1 MPETPII
8 PGYVKNRAPEIQ
20 KKWTFIYESVF
31 EKNGKEMALIV
42 ANKWLQGQVVEK
54 KVMARTDA
62 CLESVSFVVEDTEFL
77 TRTEDGEDYVS
88 FKLADNAKDKF
99 GVQLPDS
106 ILQAWAEK
114 INSGEIVL
122 GDIDHKAFE
131 QLLNSGASDE
141 QIKSQIKQKPSI
153 AKAVKAVFEKGRL
166 WVRAI
171 IDKRY
176 KKTIEK
182 SKGVSLEAAVKR
194 DLAGNVI
201 TGDLLGFTFGIN
213 QNPVI
218 PGTEVYV

>member
-1 MPETPII
+1 MSSLNNLPE
-8 PGYVKNRAPEIQ
+8 YVRNKSEPLQ
-20 KKWTFIYESVF
+20 KKWKFIYESVF
-31 EKNGKEMALIV
+31 EENGSEMALIV
-42 ANKWLQGQVVEK
+42 ANKWLKGQIVEK
-54 KVMARTDA
+54 KTIARTESQ
-62 CLESVSFVVEDTEFL
+62 LESISFVVEDTEFL
-77 TRTEDGEDYVS
+77 SRTEDGEDYVS

-106 ILQAWAEK
+106 ILMAWADK

-131 QLLNSGASDE
+131 ELLKSGASDE
-141 QIKSQIKQKPSI
+141 VIKSMIKQKPSI
-153 AKAVKAVFEKGRL
+153 AKAVRAVFEKGRL

-218 PGTEVYV
+218 PGTEVYA